1 MKPPFLA
8 SIFHYL
14 RNCWQMWNQNIPQRM
29 YSQGLRKKK
38 AIFVNLLVINLFH
51 TVFLINHILQFLPIL
66 YDWITF
72 IVLGFVSQ
80 VLILLNLFVLSLGI
94 ILYLGFNPLFLIFFL
109 FFLIYNLE
117 FYLYQPSDLL
127 TSFKFTS
134 FFKKCS

>member
-8 SIFHYL
+8 SIFLYL
-14 RNCWQMWNQNIPQRM
+14 CWQMWNQNIPQRM

-51 TVFLINHILQFLPIL
+51 IVFLINHILQFLPIL

-80 VLILLNLFVLSLGI
+80 VLILLNLFVLSLSI

-134 FFKKCS
+134 FLKKCS